1 MFESL
6 RNEDTNRASN
16 SLATDWAVPESRC
29 AVAAANKMAALEED
43 DIHLAIHAHLAGA
56 FVFHLLHFLLKR
68 RVCAEQNKKH
78 KQKLNQSRAKSDS
91 VMTSRHAPV
100 FVESM
105 MSSSSS
111 FGSLLLFFFRLR
123 RFLFFFL
130 DEAFP
135 LFSASVCFCSAPL
148 SVTTSVS
155 LVVSNKNINITK
167 IKH

>member
-1 MFESL
+1 MPRIPSRQIGQCL
-6 RNEDTNRASN
+6 R
-16 SLATDWAVPESRC
+16 
-29 AVAAANKMAALEED
+29 
-43 DIHLAIHAHLAGA
+43 AGA
-56 FVFHLLHFLLKR
+56 QSLQQTRWPHLRKTTFTSLSMHTLQVRSSFIF
-68 RVCAEQNKKH
+68 CTSCSSAASAQNKTKSILN
-78 KQKLNQSRAKSDS
+78 KKFNQSSAKFDS
-91 VMTSRHAPV
+91 EMRSRHAPV

-130 DEAFP
+130 EEAFP